1 MDASGNPF
9 KILGLA
15 ERFDLSSPEV
25 NSAYLRA
32 AARNHP
38 DRFTDPAERA
48 AAEGRIAAINEAK
61 AALLDDEARAGALL
75 KTLGGPSKEEE
86 RGLPPGLLMEMMEV
100 RTAMEEEIASG
111 RAEAREKWKSWAL
124 ARRAEHVERVRRLF
138 AQCAVAPEPGTLRE
152 IRIELNAWR
161 YAERMI
167 EQLDPAYGHGEE
179 LKKSGGA

>member
-1 MDASGNPF
+1 MDSPGNPF
-9 KILGLA
+9 KFLGLA
-15 ERFDLSSPEV
+15 ERFDLSATEV
-25 NSAYLRA
+25 NGAYLRA

-61 AALLDDEARAGALL
+61 AVLLDEEARAGALL
-75 KTLGGPSKEEE
+75 RTLGGPGKEAE

-100 RTAMEEEIASG
+100 RTAMEEEIAG
-111 RAEAREKWKSWAL
+111 GATGAREKWKAWAL

-138 AQCAVAPEPGTLRE
+138 AECAAGPEPAMLRE

-161 YAERMI
+161 YVERMI
-167 EQLDPAYGHGEE
+167 EQLDPAYGQQDERNR
-179 LKKSGGA
+179 SGGT